1 MGSYGYGS
9 RRQYSGGY
17 SDVATKSTDISDADK
32 AILDGDSNWYG
43 YFQTSE
49 SWRLNK
55 AIREHEVN
63 GVPLDDAIR
72 AQHPQW
78 NALSPEVQE
87 SRLNRVKKT
96 LATMD
101 KNMKPLDADI
111 NVVRLTTGKWLLSM
125 LKSFG
130 LATPDLNS
138 VDPDVLHYIVQKRM
152 DKINNFLENND
163 AIYYD
168 KTFQSATYNLSLSDS
183 AFKDWHHPVRIE
195 YVGTKGTKA
204 LFSPT
209 GQESEVVF
217 DRKSGLNIKKLEWD
231 NDHNELI
238 IRAKTT
244 KK

>member
-1 MGSYGYGS
+1 MGAYG
-9 RRQYSGGY
+9 RKTTEYS
-17 SDVATKSTDISDADK
+17 SVSAKATPISDKDK
-32 AILDGDSNWYG
+32 EILDGHVNTYG
-43 YFQTSE
+43 YFQTPE

-55 AIREHEVN
+55 AIRNHEMN
-63 GVPLDDAIR
+63 GVPLDEAILE
-72 AQHPQW
+72 QYPSW
-78 NALSPEVQE
+78 KLLSPEAQE
-87 SRLNRVKKT
+87 NRLNRVKKT
-96 LATMD
+96 LTTMD

-111 NVVRLTTGKWLLSM
+111 NVIRMTTGKWLLSM

-130 LATPDLNS
+130 LDAPNYSTI
-138 VDPDVLHYIVQKRM
+138 DPDNLHWVIKE
-152 DKINNFLENND
+152 DLGKINNFLENNN

-183 AFKDWHHPVRIE
+183 AFTDWHHPVRIE

-209 GQESEVVF
+209 ELESEVVF
-217 DRKSGLNIKKLEWD
+217 DRKSGLNIQKLEWD
-231 NDHNELI
+231 VMKSELV